1 MGEKE
6 LGYILRLLC
15 KLLRRWALAKGFGI
29 IQRRRMKEYSANA
42 TARRAEGRTVQG
54 RFRTVIEACD
64 RKIVQ
69 DPCEESLMGPA
80 RDMSEGLR

>member
-1 MGEKE
+1 
-6 LGYILRLLC
+6 
-15 KLLRRWALAKGFGI
+15 
-29 IQRRRMKEYSANA
+29 MKEYSANA